1 MVILASVTSRTERAR
16 LTAGP
21 DELDNLAVKS
31 EHGATLK
38 RLRAAAVAELRRTNA
53 RFVDGMPAVRKGA

>member
-1 MVILASVTSRTERAR
+1 